1 VSAPEPQLLAAVA
14 RIVARY
20 PALKLLV
27 LFGSRARGDAR
38 PESDWDVGF
47 TGHPELD
54 QEGLLADL
62 VTACGTHRI
71 DFVDLDRA
79 GGLVRY
85 RASRDGVPLHEAV
98 AGEFRRF
105 WWNAVSFWCDAEP
118 VLRRGYDDVLR
129 GLTP

>member
-1 VSAPEPQLLAAVA
+1 MARLVQRHAA
-14 RIVARY
+14 
-20 PALKLLV
+20 LNLLV

-47 TGHPELD
+47 TARPELD
-54 QEGLLADL
+54 REALLADL
-62 VTACGTHRI
+62 VTAWGTDRI
-71 DFVDLDRA
+71 DLVDLDRA

-105 WWNAVSFWCDAEP
+105 WWSAVSFWCDAEP